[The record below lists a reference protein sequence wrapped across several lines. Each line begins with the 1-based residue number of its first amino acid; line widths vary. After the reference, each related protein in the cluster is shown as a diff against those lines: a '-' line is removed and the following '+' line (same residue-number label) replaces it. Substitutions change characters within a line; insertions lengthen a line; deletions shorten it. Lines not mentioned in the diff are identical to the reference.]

1 MGRMEVF
8 TVNKVIL
15 GVLMLSIAMAG
26 QAFAGNFSN
35 TCKEIHLD
43 GSHLQ
48 AKCKQAKTG
57 DYGDTSTL
65 KLNDY
70 IGSTNGAL
78 VWNSSNFKEHCQ
90 NWAFQQTSYTDALLL
105 ASCKN
110 NAGQY
115 VHTQINLNE
124 RISNIDSHLKYDN

>member
-1 MGRMEVF
+1 MEVF
-8 TVNKVIL
+8 AVNKVIL
-15 GVLMLSIAMAG
+15 GVLMLSVAMAG
-26 QAFAGNFSN
+26 QAFAGGFSQ

-48 AKCKQAKTG
+48 AKCKAETG
-57 DYGDTSTL
+57 AYGDTSTL
-65 KLNDY
+65 KLSDY

-78 VWNSSNFKEHCQ
+78 VWNSSNFKEACQ
-90 NWAFQQTSYTDALLL
+90 NWAFQQTSYNDALLL

-110 NAGQY
+110 NTGEY

-124 RISNIDSHLKYDN
+124 RISNINSHLRYDN

>member
-1 MGRMEVF
+1 MRKKEEF

-15 GVLMLSIAMAG
+15 GILMLSIAMAG

-35 TCKEIHLD
+35 TCMDIHLD

-48 AKCKQAKTG
+48 AKCKSQRG

-90 NWAFQQTSYTDALLL
+90 NWGFHQASYNDALLI
-105 ASCKN
+105 AYCKN
-110 NAGQY
+110 NAGEY

-124 RISNIDSHLKYDN
+124 RISNIDSHLRYDN